1 MISIAY
7 AQEVAATGATT
18 VARTGGLMD
27 YYVLPILIFVFL
39 WFVMIRPQIKRTK
52 EHKQLM
58 ESLQKGDEVVT
69 QGGLAGRVSKL
80 GESYVALEVFSG
92 AEILVQRSAIVLAL
106 PKGTLKSVS

>member
-7 AQEVAATGATT
+7 AQEVAATGA
-18 VARTGGLMD
+18 AAAQPGGPMQ
-27 YYVLPILIFVFL
+27 YIPFILIFVFV
-39 WFVMIRPQIKRTK
+39 WFMMIRPQMKRAK

-58 ESLQKGDEVVT
+58 ASLQKGDEVLT

-80 GESYVALEVFSG
+80 GESYVALEVLSG

-106 PKGTLKSVS
+106 PKGTLKSLP